1 MDNLAKCLRYYIA
14 DRLNSDP
21 GWKNLTVS
29 FTVSYFRNTKVIWA
43 MIAGYQLNRF
53 VSSSGTVL
61 LLVTAQLALSA
72 GTSETCFILIT

>member
-29 FTVSYFRNTKVIWA
+29 FTVSYLRKIKVI
-43 MIAGYQLNRF
+43 Y
-53 VSSSGTVL
+53 
-61 LLVTAQLALSA
+61 
-72 GTSETCFILIT
+72 